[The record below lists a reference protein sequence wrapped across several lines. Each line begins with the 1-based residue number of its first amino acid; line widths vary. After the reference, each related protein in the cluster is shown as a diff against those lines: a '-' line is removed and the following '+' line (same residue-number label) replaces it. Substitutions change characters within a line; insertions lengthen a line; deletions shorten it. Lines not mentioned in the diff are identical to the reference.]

1 MRIICKLLALPVA
14 LVLSLAA
21 LILSFV
27 HGIAGALLNTLCGIC
42 VLCGLFSLF
51 IDGNTAAGISALV
64 IALFISPCGL
74 PLIAELLLNGLA
86 DLSGSVWGFIVA

>member
-27 HGIAGALLNTLCGIC
+27 HGIAGALLNVFCGIC

-51 IDGNTAAGISALV
+51 IEGSTAAGISALV
-64 IALFISPCGL
+64 IALFISPCGV

>member
-27 HGIAGALLNTLCGIC
+27 HGIAGALLNVLCGIC

-51 IDGNTAAGISALV
+51 IEGNTTLGISTLA
-64 IALFISPCGL
+64 IAFCISPCGL
-74 PLIAELLLNGLA
+74 PLAAELLLNGLA
-86 DLSGSVWGFIVA
+86 DLSGSVWGFIIA